1 MNASAATA
9 IEVRGMSA
17 ELRAEH
23 RPIRSLREWFVTKA
37 ERRPAGA
44 VLFDVLRSIEFEVGR
59 GELVAVVGPNGAG
72 KTSLLRVL
80 AGIIPPRSGRVRV
93 AGRIAPLID
102 LGAGFDPEL
111 TGDEN
116 IGLYGAILGL
126 RRSELVELRDGI
138 LDFAGLRE
146 AADLPVKSYSSGM
159 IARLGFSIATAVDPG
174 VLLID
179 EVLAVG
185 DEEFRARCFE
195 RIEALCARGTAVVL
209 VSHDLPLVERWAKRA
224 LRLDG
229 GTQVE
234 FGDARSVTQAYR
246 AEVSA

>member
-1 MNASAATA
+1 MSKSVATA
-9 IEVRGMSA
+9 IEVRSMSA

-37 ERRPAGA
+37 VRRPAGA
-44 VLFDVLRSIEFEVGR
+44 VLFDVLHSIEFEVGR

-93 AGRIAPLID
+93 VGRIAPLID

-159 IARLGFSIATAVDPG
+159 IARLGFSIATAVDPE

-185 DEEFRARCFE
+185 DEAFRARCFE
-195 RIEALCARGTAVVL
+195 RIEELCARGTAVVL

-229 GTQVE
+229 GRQVE
-234 FGDARSVTQAYR
+234 FGDARSVTEAYR
-246 AEVSA
+246 AEVAA